1 MYGKCHSASA
11 TAACGGA
18 MHSKFQEARNKFGGS
33 FRRPKYNVPTNVVR
47 TEDGFEAHIF
57 AVGFE
62 KQNIEVSV
70 NGDTLTVSGTRTL
83 ADDYQPDFVRQEYPI
98 KSFERAFQISDTIDV
113 ENITAKQENGV
124 LIITLPLKPD
134 AKPNKQK
141 VSVQ

>member
-11 TAACGGA
+11 AACGGA

-47 TEDGFEAHIF
+47 TEDGFEVHIF

-62 KQNIEVSV
+62 KQDIEVSV

-98 KSFERAFQISDTIDV
+98 KSFERVFQISDTIDV
-113 ENITAKQENGV
+113 ENIAAKQENGV

>member
-11 TAACGGA
+11 AACGGA
-18 MHSKFQEARNKFGGS
+18 MHSKFHEAKNKFGGS

-47 TEDGFEAHIF
+47 TEDGFEVHIF

-62 KQNIEVSV
+62 KQDIEVSV
-70 NGDTLTVSGTRTL
+70 NGDTLTVNGTRTV

-98 KSFERAFQISDTIDV
+98 KSFERGFQISDTSDV

-141 VSVQ
+141 VNVQ

>member
-11 TAACGGA
+11 AACGGA
-18 MHSKFQEARNKFGGS
+18 MHSKFHEAKNKFGGS
-33 FRRPKYNVPTNVVR
+33 FGRPKYNVPTNVVR
-47 TEDGFEAHIF
+47 TEDGFEVHIF

-62 KQNIEVSV
+62 KQDIEVSV

-83 ADDYQPDFVRQEYPI
+83 AEDYQPDFVRQEYPI
-98 KSFERAFQISDTIDV
+98 KSFERVFQISDTIDV
-113 ENITAKQENGV
+113 ENIAAKQENGV
-124 LIITLPLKPD
+124 LIITLPLKPN